1 MNWEDMDIEDVQAE
15 LLRMKYVLN
24 HYTIDLS
31 MLAEV
36 FNYEFEDIDKKA
48 EDILDHINNI
58 WKILNEKIEQ

>member
-15 LLRMKYVLN
+15 LIKMKYVIA

-36 FNYEFEDIDKKA
+36 FNYEFEDIDKKGEA
-48 EDILDHINNI
+48 IQDHINNI
-58 WKILNEKIEQ
+58 WKIINEKQEQ